1 MQKHPGLSVSKNS
14 PVIPSQCALLRGNPV
29 NRSENKRNAV
39 QKLRDCQKVNCPEGA
54 REATLG
60 CGGLCPPR
68 NDALFDSLRARCK
81 KFCNAPK
88 SIQSSRRDTITA
100 AQAAISHSRRLY
112 FTWRKPYFTRR
123 QAYFIGAAAFC
134 NSSFFCIHI
143 WLSKRHHD
151 VLFSGSLCGEANQ
164 VTLER
169 NPCTGAAF
177 AAGAQDL

>member
-1 MQKHPGLSVSKNS
+1 MDLCMGRGPFYCVKKLR
-14 PVIPSQCALLRGNPV
+14 VIPSQCALLRGNPV
-29 NRSENKRNAV
+29 NRIEKPRNLV

-134 NSSFFCIHI
+134 KSSYAHFFRKKTTM
-143 WLSKRHHD
+143 SVRQPK
-151 VLFSGSLCGEANQ
+151 SM
-164 VTLER
+164 
-169 NPCTGAAF
+169 AAETVM
-177 AAGAQDL
+177 ARA